1 MLAHEIMSSPVVT
14 TVPDMPIKDAIRL
27 LDRHDIT
34 AMPVID
40 DRERLVGIISE
51 ADLLRG
57 EIVRDPRAHARPLAE
72 DASARPSVIGD
83 VMTVGVLAVHE
94 STDASDIA
102 RLMLD
107 TGVKSIPVTRGQRVV
122 GIVSRRDLIRAL
134 ASDDR
139 RIEKSIDGLLTEAG
153 LEGWHAQVTDGDVTL
168 VGGGSDRDARIAA
181 ILARTVPGVAQVR
194 APSDPERVDLPRHV
208 E

>member
-14 TVPDMPIKDAIRL
+14 TVPDMPIKEAIRL
-27 LDRHDIT
+27 LDKHDIT

-40 DRERLVGIISE
+40 ERDRLVGIISE

-57 EIVRDPRAHARPLAE
+57 EIVRDPRAHARPVT
-72 DASARPSVIGD
+72 DDTGMRPSVVAE

-153 LEGWHAQVTDGDVTL
+153 LEGWHAQVAEGEVTL
-168 VGGGSDRDARIAA
+168 VGAGSDRDARIAA
-181 ILARTVPGVAQVR
+181 ILARTVPGVGEVR
-194 APSDPERVDLPRHV
+194 TPSDPQRVDLPRHV

>member
-1 MLAHEIMSSPVVT
+1 MLAHEIMTSPVITASRELPV
-14 TVPDMPIKDAIRL
+14 KDAIRL
-27 LDRHDIT
+27 LDKHDIT
-34 AMPVID
+34 AMPIVD
-40 DRERLVGIISE
+40 ERERLIGIISE

-57 EIVRDPRAHARPLAE
+57 EILRDPRAHARPVDDDDVPPA
-72 DASARPSVIGD
+72 ATVSD

-107 TGVKSIPVTRGQRVV
+107 TGCKSIPVTRGQRVV

-134 ASDDR
+134 ASDDN
-139 RIEKSIDGLLTEAG
+139 RIEASIEGLLAEAG
-153 LEGWHAQVTDGDVTL
+153 LMGWRAHVHDGQVTLTGE
-168 VGGGSDRDARIAA
+168 GSSKDARIAA
-181 ILARTVPGVAQVR
+181 ILARTVPGVGHVVT
-194 APSDPERVDLPRHV
+194 PGDPQQVDLPRHV